1 MPKSEASQRSGLYID
16 VDNLQS
22 DAQEL
27 VGSLVTDWP
36 VGVPELSKIGLYVR
50 ADLVALWE
58 MWSLSLAPN
67 AEVEVK
73 GVQHFSMQGSK
84 NSADIAIAVDAV
96 TDLVR
101 GRISHVAVFSD
112 DSDFMALFAKVKAET
127 KQTRKASNRAPFLWI
142 LTDRPGTKTPNIR
155 QFFPP
160 EYLHVVQMP
169 SQSQP
174 LPPLPQPSKT
184 STPQAAPSNKP
195 AAVPS
200 SKPVKA
206 AAVDELIP
214 DEVIA
219 EAILK
224 EVPVGTFKSADCHK
238 IVKQRFPHSPAAK
251 QSGAAFGVYIAN
263 NIWPMLEV
271 RGVAST
277 GTKPRKYEMT
287 QAAKFS
293 VIQ

>member
-1 MPKSEASQRSGLYID
+1 MPKSETSQRSGLYID

-27 VGSLVTDWP
+27 VGSLVSDWP
-36 VGVPELSKIGLYVR
+36 VGVPELSKIVLYVR

-58 MWSLSLAPN
+58 MWSLSLAPD

-127 KQTRKASNRAPFLWI
+127 KQSRKASNRAPFLWI

-160 EYLHVVQMP
+160 EYLHIVQMP

-174 LPPLPQPSKT
+174 QPQSPQPSKT
-184 STPQAAPSNKP
+184 TTPP
-195 AAVPS
+195 AVRS
-200 SKPVKA
+200 DKPVKA
-206 AAVDELIP
+206 APPVEIVPNEPITDEL
-214 DEVIA
+214 IA

-238 IVKQRFPHSPAAK
+238 VVKQRFPQSPAAK

-263 NIWPMLEV
+263 NIWPMLEA

-287 QAAKFS
+287 QTAKFS
-293 VIQ
+293 VI

>member
-1 MPKSEASQRSGLYID
+1 MPKSETKQGSGLYID

-27 VGSLVTDWP
+27 IGSLVEDWP
-36 VGVPELSKIGLYVR
+36 DRVPQLSKIVLYVR
-50 ADLVALWE
+50 ADFVALWE
-58 MWSLSLAPN
+58 MWSLTLAPN
-67 AEVEVK
+67 MEVEVK

-127 KQTRKASNRAPFLWI
+127 KQAQEASNRVPFLWI

-160 EYLHVVQMP
+160 EYLHVVRMP
-169 SQSQP
+169 SQPQP
-174 LPPLPQPSKT
+174 PQPSKT
-184 STPQAAPSNKP
+184 RTPP
-195 AAVPS
+195 AVS
-200 SKPVKA
+200 SDKSAKTASP
-206 AAVDELIP
+206 DELIP
-214 DEVIA
+214 DELIA

-238 IVKQRFPHSPAAK
+238 IVKQRFPQAPAAK
-251 QSGAAFGVYIAN
+251 QTGAAFGVYIAN
-263 NIWPMLEV
+263 NIWPLLEAK
-271 RGVAST
+271 GVKLAN
-277 GTKPRKYEMT
+277 TKPRKYEMT

-293 VIQ
+293 ILE

>member
-1 MPKSEASQRSGLYID
+1 MPKSEASQRSGLYVD

-27 VGSLVTDWP
+27 VGSLVADWP
-36 VGVPELSKIGLYVR
+36 VGVPELSKIVLYVR

-58 MWSLSLAPN
+58 MWSLTLAPN

-101 GRISHVAVFSD
+101 GRISYVAVFSD
-112 DSDFMALFAKVKAET
+112 DSDFMALFAKVKAEA
-127 KQTRKASNRAPFLWI
+127 KQSRKASNRAPFLWI

-160 EYLHVVQMP
+160 EYLHVVQVP

-174 LPPLPQPSKT
+174 PQPPKT
-184 STPQAAPSNKP
+184 SAPP
-195 AAVPS
+195 VVRS
-200 SKPVKA
+200 SKPAKA
-206 AAVDELIP
+206 PPPEELVPNEPITDELI
-214 DEVIA
+214 V

-238 IVKQRFPHSPAAK
+238 VVKQRFPQSPPAK

-263 NIWPMLEV
+263 NIWPMLEA

-293 VIQ
+293 VIE

>member
-16 VDNLQS
+16 VDNLQN

-27 VGSLVTDWP
+27 VGSLVEDWP
-36 VGVPELSKIGLYVR
+36 VGVPELSKIALYVR

-58 MWSLSLAPN
+58 MWSLTLAPD

-127 KQTRKASNRAPFLWI
+127 KQARKASNRAPFLWI

-169 SQSQP
+169 SQSQS
-174 LPPLPQPSKT
+174 PQPPKPSTASTLPAT
-184 STPQAAPSNKP
+184 STPP
-195 AAVPS
+195 AAQS
-200 SKPVKA
+200 NKPVKA
-206 AAVDELIP
+206 SPPDEPVRDEL
-214 DEVIA
+214 IA

-238 IVKQRFPHSPAAK
+238 VVKQRFPRSPAAK

-263 NIWPMLEV
+263 NIWPMLEA
-271 RGVAST
+271 RGVEST

-287 QAAKFS
+287 QSAKFS
-293 VIQ
+293 VIG

>member
-1 MPKSEASQRSGLYID
+1 MPKSETSQSSGLYID

-27 VGSLVTDWP
+27 IASLVEDWP
-36 VGVPELSKIGLYVR
+36 HGVPQLSKIVLYVR
-50 ADLVALWE
+50 ADLAALWE
-58 MWSLSLAPN
+58 MWSLTLAPN
-67 AEVEVK
+67 MEVEVK

-127 KQTRKASNRAPFLWI
+127 KQAQEASNRVPFLWI

-160 EYLHVVQMP
+160 EYLHVVRMP
-169 SQSQP
+169 SQPQP
-174 LPPLPQPSKT
+174 PQPSKT
-184 STPQAAPSNKP
+184 RTPP
-195 AAVPS
+195 AVS
-200 SKPVKA
+200 SDKSAKA
-206 AAVDELIP
+206 ASPDELI
-214 DEVIA
+214 V

-238 IVKQRFPHSPAAK
+238 IVKQRFPQAPAAK
-251 QSGAAFGVYIAN
+251 QTGAAFGVYIAN
-263 NIWPMLEV
+263 NIWPLLEAK
-271 RGVAST
+271 GVKLAN
-277 GTKPRKYEMT
+277 TKPRKYEMT

-293 VIQ
+293 VV

>member
-1 MPKSEASQRSGLYID
+1 MPKSEASKRSGLYID
-16 VDNLQS
+16 VDNLQN

-27 VGSLVTDWP
+27 VGSLVADWP
-36 VGVPELSKIGLYVR
+36 PEVPELSKIVLYVR

-58 MWSLSLAPN
+58 MWSLTLAPN

-84 NSADIAIAVDAV
+84 NSADIAIAVDAI

-112 DSDFMALFAKVKAET
+112 DSDFMALFTKVKAET
-127 KQTRKASNRAPFLWI
+127 KQARKTSNRAPFLWI

-155 QFFPP
+155 QFFPQ

-174 LPPLPQPSKT
+174 KPQPPQPSKT
-184 STPQAAPSNKP
+184 TTPP
-195 AAVPS
+195 AARS
-200 SKPVKA
+200 EKPVKA
-206 AAVDELIP
+206 AARNEIIP
-214 DEVIA
+214 DELIA

-224 EVPVGTFKSADCHK
+224 EVPVGVFKSADCHK

-263 NIWPMLEV
+263 NIWPMLEAK
-271 RGVAST
+271 GVAST

-287 QAAKFS
+287 QSAKFS
-293 VIQ
+293 VIE

>member
-1 MPKSEASQRSGLYID
+1 MPKSETSQRSGLYVD
-16 VDNLQS
+16 VDNLQN

-27 VGSLVTDWP
+27 VGSLVEDWP
-36 VGVPELSKIGLYVR
+36 PEVPELSKIVLYVR

-58 MWSLSLAPN
+58 MWSLTLAPN

-127 KQTRKASNRAPFLWI
+127 KQARKASNRAPFLWI

-160 EYLHVVQMP
+160 EYLHIVQMP

-174 LPPLPQPSKT
+174 QPPQPSKT
-184 STPQAAPSNKP
+184 STPQ
-195 AAVPS
+195 VVHS
-200 SKPVKA
+200 SKPIKA
-206 AAVDELIP
+206 PPPEELAPDEPITDEL
-214 DEVIA
+214 IA

-238 IVKQRFPHSPAAK
+238 VVKQRFPQSPAAR

-263 NIWPMLEV
+263 NIWPMLEA
-271 RGVAST
+271 RGVASAS
-277 GTKPRKYEMT
+277 TKPRKYEMT

-293 VIQ
+293 VIE

>member
-1 MPKSEASQRSGLYID
+1 MPKSEASQSSGLYID
-16 VDNLQS
+16 VDNLQN
-22 DAQEL
+22 DAQNL
-27 VGSLVTDWP
+27 IGSLVEDWP
-36 VGVPELSKIGLYVR
+36 DRVPQLSKIVLYVR

-58 MWSLSLAPN
+58 MWSLTLALN
-67 AEVEVK
+67 AEVDVK

-101 GRISHVAVFSD
+101 SRISHVAVFSD
-112 DSDFMALFAKVKAET
+112 DSDFMALFAKVKAEA

-142 LTDRPGTKTPNIR
+142 LTDRPGTKTPYIR
-155 QFFPP
+155 QFFPS

-169 SQSQP
+169 SQSQV
-174 LPPLPQPSKT
+174 PQPS
-184 STPQAAPSNKP
+184 TPPAPPVVKSNKP
-195 AAVPS
+195 AKVVAPDELMTDELVP
-200 SKPVKA
+200 
-206 AAVDELIP
+206 DELIP
-214 DEVIA
+214 DQFIA

-224 EVPVGTFKSADCHK
+224 EVPVGPFKSAECHQ
-238 IVKQRFPHSPAAK
+238 IVKQRFPQSPAAK
-251 QSGAAFGVYIAN
+251 QTGAAFGVYIAN
-263 NIWPMLEV
+263 NIWPLLEA

-293 VIQ
+293 VIE

>member
-1 MPKSEASQRSGLYID
+1 MPQSEASQSSGLYID

-27 VGSLVTDWP
+27 IGSLVGDWP
-36 VGVPELSKIGLYVR
+36 DRVPQLSKIVLYVR

-58 MWSLSLAPN
+58 MWSLTLAPN
-67 AEVEVK
+67 MEVEVK
-73 GVQHFSMQGSK
+73 GVQHFSLQGSK

-96 TDLVR
+96 IDLVR

-127 KQTRKASNRAPFLWI
+127 KQTQEASNRVPFLWI

-160 EYLHVVQMP
+160 EYLHVVRMP
-169 SQSQP
+169 SQ
-174 LPPLPQPSKT
+174 PQRPRPSKAL
-184 STPQAAPSNKP
+184 TPP
-195 AAVPS
+195 AVS
-200 SKPVKA
+200 SAKSAKA
-206 AAVDELIP
+206 ASPDEL
-214 DEVIA
+214 IA

-238 IVKQRFPHSPAAK
+238 IVKQRFPQAPAAK
-251 QSGAAFGVYIAN
+251 QTGAAFGVYIAN
-263 NIWPMLEV
+263 NIWPLLEA

-293 VIQ
+293 ILE

>member
-1 MPKSEASQRSGLYID
+1 MPKSEASQRSGLYVD
-16 VDNLQS
+16 VENLQS

-27 VGSLVTDWP
+27 VGSLVAEWP
-36 VGVPELSKIGLYVR
+36 EGVPELSKIVLYVR

-58 MWSLSLAPN
+58 MWSLSLAPS

-127 KQTRKASNRAPFLWI
+127 KQARKASSRAPFLWI

-160 EYLHVVQMP
+160 EYLHVVPMP

-174 LPPLPQPSKT
+174 PQPTKA
-184 STPQAAPSNKP
+184 STPPVAQSTK
-195 AAVPS
+195 S
-200 SKPVKA
+200 VKA
-206 AAVDELIP
+206 EANSGL
-214 DEVIA
+214 IA
-219 EAILK
+219 EAIMR
-224 EVPVGTFKSADCHK
+224 EIPVGTFKSPACK
-238 IVKQRFPHSPAAK
+238 AIIVEQFPDHSSASMDGSRFGTYFM
-251 QSGAAFGVYIAN
+251 QE
-263 NIWPMLEV
+263 IWPLLEM
-271 RGVAST
+271 RGVKLA
-277 GTKPRKYEMT
+277 GTRPRKYEMT
-287 QAAKFS
+287 QSAKFS
-293 VIQ
+293 VIG

>member
-1 MPKSEASQRSGLYID
+1 MPKSEASQSSGLYID

-27 VGSLVTDWP
+27 IASLVEDWP
-36 VGVPELSKIGLYVR
+36 HEVPQLSKIVLYVR
-50 ADLVALWE
+50 ADLAALWE
-58 MWSLSLAPN
+58 MWSLTLAPN
-67 AEVEVK
+67 MEVEVK

-127 KQTRKASNRAPFLWI
+127 KQAQEASNRVPFLWI

-160 EYLHVVQMP
+160 EYLHVVRMP
-169 SQSQP
+169 SQLQP
-174 LPPLPQPSKT
+174 PQPSKT
-184 STPQAAPSNKP
+184 RTPP
-195 AAVPS
+195 AVS
-200 SKPVKA
+200 SDKSAKA
-206 AAVDELIP
+206 ASPDELIAASP
-214 DEVIA
+214 DELIV

-238 IVKQRFPHSPAAK
+238 IVKQRFPQAPAAK
-251 QSGAAFGVYIAN
+251 QTGAAFGVYIAN
-263 NIWPMLEV
+263 NIWPLLEAK
-271 RGVAST
+271 GVKLAN
-277 GTKPRKYEMT
+277 TKPRKYEMT

-293 VIQ
+293 ILE

>member
-1 MPKSEASQRSGLYID
+1 MPKSETSQRSGLYID
-16 VDNLQS
+16 VDNLQN

-27 VGSLVTDWP
+27 VGSLVADWP
-36 VGVPELSKIGLYVR
+36 EGVPGLSKIILYVR

-58 MWSLSLAPN
+58 MWSLTLAPD

-127 KQTRKASNRAPFLWI
+127 KQARKASNRAPFLWI

-174 LPPLPQPSKT
+174 PPPQPSKT
-184 STPQAAPSNKP
+184 TTPS
-195 AAVPS
+195 AVIS
-200 SKPVKA
+200 DKLVKA
-206 AAVDELIP
+206 SPPDKPIP
-214 DEVIA
+214 DELIA

-238 IVKQRFPHSPAAK
+238 VVKQRFPQSPAAK

-263 NIWPMLEV
+263 NIWPMLEA
-271 RGVAST
+271 RGVASAS
-277 GTKPRKYEMT
+277 TKPRKYEMT

-293 VIQ
+293 VIE